1 MRQSLIRYEVEGVG
15 SVEFGRTSPHFL
27 NKFDGSSIGS
37 SAVSYKAIGIHG
49 EKTGDIKLEP
59 RTITADV
66 TIVGKDNDGK
76 YSGERLAEIKN
87 EIFRVIN
94 PLNFGKLVRVNQH
107 SIYEIDCRVREI
119 PCFSKSVG
127 MYQTAKLDFYA
138 PYPLWRSTT
147 PRKYTLGKG
156 INEIK
161 VINDFGILSPIEV
174 IGTIPANASFTFKN
188 VTSGTLLKT
197 GQPYPF
203 ERKFRLNTA
212 TCEIECSNIKGI
224 MVPANFI
231 FSYDSNIDMMLLL
244 GENILRLECTD
255 SSMELCITMQEL
267 YIGVD

>member
-15 SVEFGRTSPHFL
+15 SVEFGKTPPRFL
-27 NKFDGSSIGS
+27 NQFDGSSVGS
-37 SAVSYKAIGIHG
+37 SAISYKAIGIHG
-49 EKTGDIKLEP
+49 EKTGEIKLEP

-66 TIVGKDNDGK
+66 TIVGKDNEGK

-147 PRKYTLGKG
+147 PRKYSIGNG
-156 INEIK
+156 VNEIK
-161 VINDFGILSPIEV
+161 IYNDLGFPTPLEIS
-174 IGTIPANASFTFKN
+174 GTIPANAAFTLKN
-188 VTSGTLLKT
+188 ITSGEFIKT
-197 GQPYPF
+197 GRPYPF

-212 TCEIECSNIKGI
+212 NCEIECSNIEGI

-231 FSYDSNIDMMLLL
+231 FSYNSDVDMLFNS
-244 GENILRLECTD
+244 GENLLKLESTD
-255 SSMELCITMQEL
+255 LGVELSLTIQEL